1 MRFHLVTCDML
12 LRPVAHLA
20 ARSPHEIVLHDLSAS
35 LHAEPRSLGER
46 IQAEIDEVEAVD
58 PSADAVLLGYG
69 LCGGATAGI
78 VARGRPI
85 VLPRA
90 HDCATILLGS
100 RERYQREHEAT
111 PGTYWFTEDNARRG
125 DALKGWLL
133 GDAGRSDAVEA
144 TRRDW
149 TERFGEDNADYL
161 MTTLGEWQRH
171 YERGAFLD
179 TGPVAADETAWADG
193 ADSAE
198 GSGLAEESA
207 LAEAEARAESE
218 RRGWRFER
226 VAADLGL
233 LARLVAGDWDDDF
246 IVVEP
251 GQQLAM
257 SYDADIL
264 RTMSAIGALALSP
277 AGPPGRPR

>member
-12 LRPVAHLA
+12 LRPMAHLVA
-20 ARSPHEIVLHDLSAS
+20 ASPHEIVLRDLSAS

-46 IQAEIDEVEAVD
+46 IQGAVD
-58 PSADAVLLGYG
+58 MVETDDPTADAVLLGYG

-78 VARGRPI
+78 VARGRPV

-100 RERYQREHEAT
+100 RGRYEREHETT
-111 PGTYWFTEDNARRG
+111 PGTYWFTEDNVRRG

-149 TERFGEDNADYL
+149 TERFGEDNAEYL

-179 TGPVAADETAWADG
+179 TGLGTADEAGPVDG
-193 ADSAE
+193 ADLTA
-198 GSGLAEESA
+198 GAA
-207 LAEAEARAESE
+207 AAEALAESE

-233 LARLVAGDWDDDF
+233 L
-246 IVVEP
+246 
-251 GQQLAM
+251 
-257 SYDADIL
+257 
-264 RTMSAIGALALSP
+264 
-277 AGPPGRPR
+277 